1 MKKKLLSIILSAAML
16 AGALAGCGKSSEAP
30 AETTGGTQ
38 NAPVESSQA
47 AGSEAAGGNAAA
59 ETAGV
64 DPASVTGEFTYWT
77 FTDAANN
84 LVKEFN
90 KVYPN
95 VKVDLQVFGGDEYKT
110 KILTALQS
118 GDNVPDVFDLEEGYM
133 YEFMDS
139 EMLADL
145 SYIGIEDLTKDFY
158 DFQVA
163 GMKDTSGTFKSL
175 LFQSSPVGIWYLR
188 DACEKW
194 LGTSD
199 PKEISAMMTDWDTTM
214 ALAKDV
220 YEKSNGEVYL
230 WGNMGEMLKI
240 DAFSFAPL
248 VQDGKLNI
256 TEDWTNIIDGMRTMH
271 ESGYSAEINTWS
283 SEWAAAWNEGKLLF
297 RIMPSWDFFTD
308 WDANTGN
315 VGIAVPYRG
324 SWEGGTGVCVYNES
338 ENKDLAGTFLKYLM
352 TDEFQIA
359 NAESYNQVPASKRV
373 CQELANGY
381 TSEQFGGQN
390 LMETYNEICSK
401 ITGITPDKYTRAVQN
416 LFGKVA
422 TDGIKAGED
431 NDTII
436 SNFKKELHDKYPEVT
451 ID

>member
-1 MKKKLLSIILSAAML
+1 MKKKLLAVLLSAGML
-16 AGALAGCGKSSEAP
+16 AGLLAGCGNSSSADSST
-30 AETTGGTQ
+30 AG
-38 NAPVESSQA
+38 AESSQPA
-47 AGSEAAGGNAAA
+47 AESTVQTEAAQTEA
-59 ETAGV
+59 EADV
-64 DPASVTGEFTYWT
+64 DPASVTGEFTYWS
-77 FTDAANN
+77 FTDSAAN
-84 LVKEFN
+84 LVTEFN

-95 VKVDLQVFGGDEYKT
+95 VKVDVQIFGGDEYKT

-139 EMLADL
+139 DLLADL
-145 SYIGIEDLTKDFY
+145 SYVGMEELTKDFY

-163 GMKDTSGTFKSL
+163 GMKDGSGKFKTL

-199 PKEISAMMTDWDTTM
+199 PDEISAMMTDWDSTM

-230 WGNMGEMLKI
+230 WGNMGEMIKV
-240 DAFSFAPL
+240 DAFSFDPL

-256 TEDWTNIIDGMRTMH
+256 SEDWINLIDEMRAMRD
-271 ESGYSAEINTWS
+271 SGYSSELNSWS
-283 SEWAAAWNEGKLLF
+283 SEWAAAWNDGKLLF
-297 RIMPSWDFFTD
+297 RVMPSWDFFTD

-324 SWEGGTGVCVYNES
+324 SWEGGTGVCVYNNS
-338 ENKDLAGTFLKYLM
+338 DKKDIAGVFLKYL
-352 TDEFQIA
+352 TSDEFQKVNMSA
-359 NAESYNQVPASKRV
+359 YNQVPASKAV
-373 CQELANGY
+373 SEELAADFSAEN
-381 TSEQFGGQN
+381 FGGQN
-390 LMETYNEICSK
+390 LIKTYNEICEK
-401 ITGITPDKYTRAVQN
+401 IPGITPDKYTRATQN
-416 LFGKVA
+416 LFQKVA
-422 TDGIKAGED
+422 TNGIKEGQD

-436 SNFKKELHDKYPEVT
+436 ENFKKELHDQYPEIV
-451 ID
+451 IE